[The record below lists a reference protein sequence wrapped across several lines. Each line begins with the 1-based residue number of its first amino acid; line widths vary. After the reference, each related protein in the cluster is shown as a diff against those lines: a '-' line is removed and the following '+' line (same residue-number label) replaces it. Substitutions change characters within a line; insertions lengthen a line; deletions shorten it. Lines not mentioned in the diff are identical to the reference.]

1 VAHLDHPL
9 FTDGGFAGIGVD
21 HNWDLC
27 GALAMFPH
35 GFVQGNFNQSLLRDS
50 RPDELKQHLKTFL
63 DPLLKHDRGGW
74 ICGLG
79 HGVLPKTPEE
89 NVRLF
94 VNTVREVLQ

>member
-1 VAHLDHPL
+1 
-9 FTDGGFAGIGVD
+9 
-21 HNWDLC
+21 
-27 GALAMFPH
+27 MFPH
-35 GFVQGNFNQSLLRDS
+35 GFVQGNFDQNLLLNS
-50 RPDELKQHLKTFL
+50 RPDELKQHLTSFL
-63 DPLLKHDRGGW
+63 NPLLKHDRTSW